1 MKKFMF
7 IGAAALAMFA
17 ATGFTAP
24 VGYPA
29 ESMYLTTT
37 SNVDAEYTTCKFN
50 CNYFSG
56 LELSGIVEVNLVK
69 SDSYK
74 VEITLP
80 NVLQEYLQVYVNHGI
95 LKIGW
100 NKNIP
105 ANLQKKLG
113 NWTCKAE
120 IAMPELRK
128 LDMSGITSLKCDDT
142 FDLGNEELS
151 LDISGASKIKSLSVN
166 ARKLDAEISGV
177 CTCKLSGNF
186 SEKAELDLSG
196 TSKTS
201 FQINA
206 DKLEVDISG
215 ATKTNID
222 GKFGK
227 VELDASGTSE
237 VNLNGKVGTLEV
249 DASGVSKV
257 KAMDAETENA
267 ILETS
272 GTANCSVNVT
282 RSIMIEDATGVSSI
296 NYKAPMDLG
305 VMIKSIGRSAS
316 VQRVN

>member
-24 VGYPA
+24 AGYPA

-37 SNVDAEYTTCKFN
+37 SKVDAEYTKCKFN
-50 CNYFSG
+50 CKDFSG

-80 NVLQEYLQVYVNHGI
+80 NVLKEYLQVWVNNGV

-105 ANLQKKLG
+105 SKLQKELG

-120 IAMPELRK
+120 IAMPKLRK
-128 LDMSGITSLKCDDT
+128 LEMSGATSLKCDDT
-142 FDLGNEELS
+142 FDLGREEIS
-151 LDISGASKIKSLSVN
+151 LDLSGASKIKSLNVN
-166 ARKLDAEISGV
+166 AEKLDAEISGA
-177 CTCKLSGNF
+177 CSYKLTGNF
-186 SEKAELDLSG
+186 NEAELDLSG
-196 TSKTS
+196 AASGS
-201 FQINA
+201 FKINA
-206 DKLEVDISG
+206 DKAEVDVSG
-215 ATKTNID
+215 AAKTNMD
-222 GKFGK
+222 GNFGK
-227 VELDASGTSE
+227 IEVDASGACIL
-237 VNLNGKVGTLEV
+237 NLNGKVGTLEV

-282 RSIMIEDATGVSSI
+282 NSLMIEDATGASHI
-296 NYKAPMDLG
+296 NYKAPKNLG
-305 VMIKSIGRSAS
+305 VMTKSIGRMAS
-316 VQRVN
+316 VNRVN

>member
-7 IGAAALAMFA
+7 IGAAALAMFT

-37 SNVDAEYTTCKFN
+37 SKVDAEYTTCKFN
-50 CNYFSG
+50 CNDFSG

-142 FDLGNEELS
+142 FDLGDEELS

-166 ARKLDAEISGV
+166 ARKLDAETVECAPASCPETFPKRLNSIYPERP
-177 CTCKLSGNF
+177 KLVSRSTPTN
-186 SEKAELDLSG
+186 LRL
-196 TSKTS
+196 TS
-201 FQINA
+201 
-206 DKLEVDISG
+206 
-215 ATKTNID
+215 
-222 GKFGK
+222 
-227 VELDASGTSE
+227 VEPPRPTLTGSS
-237 VNLNGKVGTLEV
+237 VKSNLTHPGQ
-249 DASGVSKV
+249 A
-257 KAMDAETENA
+257 
-267 ILETS
+267 
-272 GTANCSVNVT
+272 
-282 RSIMIEDATGVSSI
+282 RST
-296 NYKAPMDLG
+296 
-305 VMIKSIGRSAS
+305 
-316 VQRVN
+316 

>member
-7 IGAAALAMFA
+7 IGAAALAMFT

-37 SNVDAEYTTCKFN
+37 SKVDAEYTTCKFN
-50 CNYFSG
+50 CEDFSG

-120 IAMPELRK
+120 IAMPKLRK
-128 LDMSGITSLKCDDT
+128 LEMSGATSLKCDDT
-142 FDLGNEELS
+142 FDLGREEIS
-151 LDISGASKIKSLSVN
+151 LDLSGASKIKSLNVN
-166 ARKLDAEISGV
+166 AEKLDAEISGA
-177 CTCKLSGNF
+177 CSYKLTGNF
-186 SEKAELDLSG
+186 NEAELDLSG
-196 TSKTS
+196 AASGS
-201 FQINA
+201 FKINA
-206 DKLEVDISG
+206 DKAEVDVSG
-215 ATKTNID
+215 AAKTNMD
-222 GKFGK
+222 GNFGK
-227 VELDASGTSE
+227 IEVDASGACIL
-237 VNLNGKVGTLEV
+237 NLNGKVGKLEV
-249 DASGVSKV
+249 DASGASNV
-257 KAMDAETENA
+257 KAMDAEIEDA
-267 ILETS
+267 LLETS

-282 RSIMIEDATGVSSI
+282 NSLMIEDATGASHI
-296 NYKAPMDLG
+296 NYKAPKNLG
-305 VMIKSIGRSAS
+305 VMTKSIGRMAS
-316 VQRVN
+316 VNRVN

>member
-7 IGAAALAMFA
+7 IGAAVLAMFT

-37 SNVDAEYTTCKFN
+37 SKVDAEYTTCKFN
-50 CNYFSG
+50 CKDFSG

-120 IAMPELRK
+120 IAMPKLRK
-128 LDMSGITSLKCDDT
+128 LEMSGATSLKCDDT
-142 FDLGNEELS
+142 FDLGREEIS
-151 LDISGASKIKSLSVN
+151 LDLSGASKIKSLNVN
-166 ARKLDAEISGV
+166 AEKLDAEISGA
-177 CTCKLSGNF
+177 CSYKLTGNF
-186 SEKAELDLSG
+186 NEAELDLSG
-196 TSKTS
+196 AASGS
-201 FQINA
+201 FKINA
-206 DKLEVDISG
+206 DKAEVDVSG
-215 ATKTNID
+215 AAKTNMD
-222 GKFGK
+222 GNFGK
-227 VELDASGTSE
+227 IEVDASGACIL
-237 VNLNGKVGTLEV
+237 NLNGKVGKLEV
-249 DASGVSKV
+249 DASGASNV
-257 KAMDAETENA
+257 KAMDAEIEDA
-267 ILETS
+267 LLETS

-282 RSIMIEDATGVSSI
+282 NSLMIEDATGASHI
-296 NYKAPMDLG
+296 NYKAPKNLG
-305 VMIKSIGRSAS
+305 VMTKSIGRMAS
-316 VQRVN
+316 VNRVN

>member
-7 IGAAALAMFA
+7 IGAAALAMFT

-37 SNVDAEYTTCKFN
+37 SKVDAEYTTCKFN
-50 CNYFSG
+50 CKDFSG
-56 LELSGIVEVNLVK
+56 LELSGIVQVNLVK

-186 SEKAELDLSG
+186 PEKAELDLSG

-227 VELDASGTSE
+227 VELD
-237 VNLNGKVGTLEV
+237 K
-249 DASGVSKV
+249 
-257 KAMDAETENA
+257 
-267 ILETS
+267 
-272 GTANCSVNVT
+272 
-282 RSIMIEDATGVSSI
+282 
-296 NYKAPMDLG
+296 
-305 VMIKSIGRSAS
+305 
-316 VQRVN
+316 

>member
-7 IGAAALAMFA
+7 IGAAALAMFT

-37 SNVDAEYTTCKFN
+37 SKVDAEYTTCKFN
-50 CNYFSG
+50 CNDFSG

-120 IAMPELRK
+120 IAMPKLRK
-128 LDMSGITSLKCDDT
+128 LEMSGATSLKCDDT
-142 FDLGNEELS
+142 FDLGREEIS
-151 LDISGASKIKSLSVN
+151 LDLSGASKIKSLNVN
-166 ARKLDAEISGV
+166 AEKLDAEISGA
-177 CTCKLSGNF
+177 CSYKLTGNF
-186 SEKAELDLSG
+186 NEAELDLSG
-196 TSKTS
+196 AASGS
-201 FQINA
+201 FKINA
-206 DKLEVDISG
+206 DKAEVDVSG
-215 ATKTNID
+215 AAKTNMD
-222 GKFGK
+222 GNFGK
-227 VELDASGTSE
+227 IEVDASGACIL
-237 VNLNGKVGTLEV
+237 NLNGKVGKLEV
-249 DASGVSKV
+249 DASGASNV
-257 KAMDAETENA
+257 KAMDAEIEDA
-267 ILETS
+267 LLETS

-282 RSIMIEDATGVSSI
+282 NSLMIEDATGASHI
-296 NYKAPMDLG
+296 NYKAPKNLG
-305 VMIKSIGRSAS
+305 VMTKSIGRMAS
-316 VQRVN
+316 VNRVN

>member
-1 MKKFMF
+1 MF
-7 IGAAALAMFA
+7 IGAAALAMFT

-37 SNVDAEYTTCKFN
+37 SKVDAEYTTCKFN
-50 CNYFSG
+50 CEDFSG

-120 IAMPELRK
+120 IAMPKLRK
-128 LDMSGITSLKCDDT
+128 LEMSGATSLKCDDT
-142 FDLGNEELS
+142 FDLGREEIS
-151 LDISGASKIKSLSVN
+151 LDLSGASKIKSLNVN
-166 ARKLDAEISGV
+166 AEKLDAEISGA
-177 CTCKLSGNF
+177 CSYKLTGNF
-186 SEKAELDLSG
+186 NEAELDLSG
-196 TSKTS
+196 AASGS
-201 FQINA
+201 FKINA
-206 DKLEVDISG
+206 DKAEVDVSG
-215 ATKTNID
+215 AAKTNMD
-222 GKFGK
+222 GNFGK
-227 VELDASGTSE
+227 IEVDASGACIL
-237 VNLNGKVGTLEV
+237 NLNGKVGKLEV
-249 DASGVSKV
+249 DASGASNV
-257 KAMDAETENA
+257 KAMDAEIEDA
-267 ILETS
+267 LLETS

-282 RSIMIEDATGVSSI
+282 NSLMIEDATGASHI
-296 NYKAPMDLG
+296 NYKAPKNLG
-305 VMIKSIGRSAS
+305 VMTKSIGRMAS
-316 VQRVN
+316 VNRVN

>member
-1 MKKFMF
+1 MF
-7 IGAAALAMFA
+7 IGAAALAMFT

-37 SNVDAEYTTCKFN
+37 SKVDAEYTTCKFN
-50 CNYFSG
+50 CKDFSG

-120 IAMPELRK
+120 IAMPKLRK
-128 LDMSGITSLKCDDT
+128 LEMSGATSLKCDDT
-142 FDLGNEELS
+142 FDLGREEIS
-151 LDISGASKIKSLSVN
+151 LDLSGASKIKSLNVN
-166 ARKLDAEISGV
+166 AEKLDAEISGA
-177 CTCKLSGNF
+177 CSYKLTGNF
-186 SEKAELDLSG
+186 NEAELDLSG
-196 TSKTS
+196 AASGS
-201 FQINA
+201 FKINA
-206 DKLEVDISG
+206 DKAEVDVSG
-215 ATKTNID
+215 AAKTNMD
-222 GKFGK
+222 GNFGK
-227 VELDASGTSE
+227 IEVDASGACIL
-237 VNLNGKVGTLEV
+237 NLNGKVGKLEV
-249 DASGVSKV
+249 DASGASNV
-257 KAMDAETENA
+257 KAMDAEIEDA
-267 ILETS
+267 LLETS

-282 RSIMIEDATGVSSI
+282 NSLMIEDATGASHI
-296 NYKAPMDLG
+296 NYKAPKNLG
-305 VMIKSIGRSAS
+305 VMTKSIGRMAS
-316 VQRVN
+316 VNRVN

>member
-7 IGAAALAMFA
+7 IGAAALAMFT

-37 SNVDAEYTTCKFN
+37 SKVDAEYTTCKFN
-50 CNYFSG
+50 CKDFSG

-105 ANLQKKLG
+105 SKLQKELG

-120 IAMPELRK
+120 IAMPKLRK
-128 LDMSGITSLKCDDT
+128 LEMSGATSLKCDDT
-142 FDLGNEELS
+142 FDLGREEIS
-151 LDISGASKIKSLSVN
+151 LDLSGASKIKSLNVN
-166 ARKLDAEISGV
+166 AEKLDAEISGA
-177 CTCKLSGNF
+177 CSYKLTGNF
-186 SEKAELDLSG
+186 NEAELDLSG
-196 TSKTS
+196 AASGS
-201 FQINA
+201 FKINA
-206 DKLEVDISG
+206 DKAEVDVSG
-215 ATKTNID
+215 AAKTNMD
-222 GKFGK
+222 GNFGK
-227 VELDASGTSE
+227 IEVDASGACIL
-237 VNLNGKVGTLEV
+237 NLNGKVGKLEV
-249 DASGVSKV
+249 DASGASNV
-257 KAMDAETENA
+257 KAMDAEIEDA
-267 ILETS
+267 LLETS

-282 RSIMIEDATGVSSI
+282 NSLMIEDATGASHI
-296 NYKAPMDLG
+296 NYKAPKNLG
-305 VMIKSIGRSAS
+305 VMTKSIGRMAS
-316 VQRVN
+316 VNRVN

>member
-7 IGAAALAMFA
+7 IGAAVLAMFT

-37 SNVDAEYTTCKFN
+37 SKVDAEYTTCKFN
-50 CNYFSG
+50 CEDFSG

-120 IAMPELRK
+120 IAMPKLRK
-128 LDMSGITSLKCDDT
+128 LEMSGATSLKCDDT
-142 FDLGNEELS
+142 FDLGREEIS
-151 LDISGASKIKSLSVN
+151 LDLSGASKIKSLNVN
-166 ARKLDAEISGV
+166 AEKLDAEISGA
-177 CTCKLSGNF
+177 CSYKLTGNF
-186 SEKAELDLSG
+186 NEAELDLSG
-196 TSKTS
+196 AASGS
-201 FQINA
+201 FKINA
-206 DKLEVDISG
+206 DKAEVDVSG
-215 ATKTNID
+215 AAKTNMD
-222 GKFGK
+222 GNFGK
-227 VELDASGTSE
+227 IEVDASGACIL
-237 VNLNGKVGTLEV
+237 NLNGKVGKLEV
-249 DASGVSKV
+249 DASGASNV
-257 KAMDAETENA
+257 KAMDAEIEDA
-267 ILETS
+267 LLETS

-282 RSIMIEDATGVSSI
+282 NSLMIEDATGASHI
-296 NYKAPMDLG
+296 NYKAPKNLG
-305 VMIKSIGRSAS
+305 VMTKSIGRMAS
-316 VQRVN
+316 VNRVN